1 METKKDVNPERARAC
16 MCTHIWMW
24 RLTDPLSVLCNS
36 CSERPPFFSHSV
48 IQRTSKL
55 MEGWPVAQRHDRLA
69 GSPELEPL
77 AWGLQAWGWRLTGPG
92 YEGLMNGFWH
102 SAGDVCA
109 FVCVH
114 AHSTRAFRETFW
126 LAVASGRMRQ
136 ISFRSS
142 HRQMQKDLCKH
153 TPHNSAHHYMRGS
166 PEPSS

>member
-1 METKKDVNPERARAC
+1 METSVEKDLNPRECTC
-16 MCTHIWMW
+16 MHVHTHSECLWQ
-24 RLTDPLSVLCNS
+24 LTDPLRVLCNS
-36 CSERPPFFSHSV
+36 CSQRPPFFSHSV
-48 IQRTSKL
+48 IQLTSKL

-109 FVCVH
+109 FMCVH
-114 AHSTRAFRETFW
+114 AHNTRAFRETFW
-126 LAVASGRMRQ
+126 LAVVSGRMRQ

-142 HRQMQKDLCKH
+142 YTQKFGSPGSHRQMQKD
-153 TPHNSAHHYMRGS
+153 
-166 PEPSS
+166 